1 MDINQENINP
11 LLDKYV
17 VFVDEISEE
26 LHYSSNIK
34 HLLYIIVPAFVIK
47 YGINNESTILNSFKN
62 VKIYIK
68 NHGHF
73 VTAAFNRSLKKDGLN
88 YYTEK
93 FITVNSFS
101 NTSLAVILDNFV
113 HEFNHAINSINNEI
127 IVDDTYIKV
136 RTGLATLNYDKKDMS
151 FITKSKEVVLEE
163 LLNTAQT
170 EEVINIIKSFS
181 KYVINN
187 SELSTTLYSL
197 NKELGEKD
205 YNSDAYQYQKYICEN
220 LINNKTFTPTINN
233 LRFKGMIEDIPTLFD
248 NVIGEEGSYI
258 KLNKMLAEMH
268 DLIIKYSE
276 KRFFK
281 NRYLNK
287 IKSISSDVTRI
298 IEDYEKKCIFK

>member
-1 MDINQENINP
+1 
-11 LLDKYV
+11 
-17 VFVDEISEE
+17 
-26 LHYSSNIK
+26 
-34 HLLYIIVPAFVIK
+34 
-47 YGINNESTILNSFKN
+47 
-62 VKIYIK
+62 
-68 NHGHF
+68 
-73 VTAAFNRSLKKDGLN
+73 
-88 YYTEK
+88 
-93 FITVNSFS
+93 
-101 NTSLAVILDNFV
+101 
-113 HEFNHAINSINNEI
+113 
-127 IVDDTYIKV
+127 
-136 RTGLATLNYDKKDMS
+136 MS

-163 LLNTAQT
+163 ILNTAQT

-258 KLNKMLAEMH
+258 KLNKMLTEMH